1 MVVLT
6 VLHLK
11 VGLLAQHQAM
21 LLRLFAVLCLSLART
36 APIDV
41 DSHMSLLFGHDRNLS
56 EAAKYMALAAEKGCG
71 RCFFYL
77 GAMLALGEPE
87 TNVSARFK
95 VLSDGNIE
103 FRWARGLARAEG
115 LASSSML
122 DRPAIAYYV
131 GAQKGDPLA
140 VLAFSYYVLNR
151 LTLGSPGA
159 AWWIAGERPQA
170 THALRRKP
178 WREEA
183 TPALCQLI
191 LRTLEN
197 VAETAARNED
207 GATDSSDLHF
217 FVQNASEVQRA
228 KKEHADWIRA
238 RSKDGY
244 KEAEVVEAAYLFHGD
259 ADLNLTR
266 NVSRALELFDAA
278 ASTTTEAAW
287 NSMLLHAR
295 EGHESKIIQH
305 AQNIIQ
311 DPDATALQKTMAQ
324 HYLHRFGADDTRPNS
339 TRAGVYLL
347 AAAELGDSNAQQ
359 MIAHA
364 YAGLELPELENVKIP
379 GAPNTKRAMHFYMKA
394 AKQGRPVSAVNAV
407 SLMLRNPEGQRS
419 TADDR
424 CRGAVE
430 TLRDVALAYH
440 PEVLQLHGRARHAF
454 DSGDEEG
461 ALISFALLSEL
472 GAKNAHTN
480 AASLWKKGQKKT
492 LKCWRSTST
501 DLTGRL
507 CELDYRRR
515 AALTGNVDAMLRLA
529 SLHENLGEAQHWI
542 RKASDAGSMQ
552 AKHSIA
558 YIQANSPSSEDRSSA
573 CMEYCKLLKLQDE
586 PVLARGLAFLQVM
599 RLGSEGFACC
609 DLPIAN
615 LPSKSTI
622 LAIFAS
628 TTAAAVCLGLTCMVG

>member
-1 MVVLT
+1 M
-6 VLHLK
+6 
-11 VGLLAQHQAM
+11 GRRFLAC
-21 LLRLFAVLCLSLART
+21 FLCVSLAR
-36 APIDV
+36 ASQDEQV
-41 DSHMSLLFGHDRNLS
+41 SRLFGSERNLS
-56 EAAKYMALAAEKGCG
+56 EAAKYMALGAEKGCG

-87 TNVSARFK
+87 TNLSARFK
-95 VLSDGNIE
+95 VLPGGNIE
-103 FRWARGLARAEG
+103 FRWARGLSRAEG
-115 LASSSML
+115 LPAAVSML

-131 GAQKGDPLA
+131 GAEKGDPLA

-159 AWWIAGERPQA
+159 AWWTQPPGAAENP
-170 THALRRKP
+170 ALRRKP

-191 LRTLEN
+191 LRSLEN

-207 GATDSSDLHF
+207 SATDASDLNF
-217 FVQNASEVQRA
+217 FVQNASEVLRA
-228 KKEHADWIRA
+228 KKEHADWIQA

-244 KEAEVVEAAYLFHGD
+244 KDAKVVEATYLFHGD
-259 ADLNLTR
+259 VDLNVTR
-266 NVSRALELFDAA
+266 NVSRALELFA
-278 ASTTTEAAW
+278 ASSSTTEGAW

-295 EGHESKIIQH
+295 EGHESKIIHH

-311 DPDATALQKTMAQ
+311 DPEATALQKTMAQ
-324 HYLHRFGADDTRPNS
+324 HYLHRFGSDDTRSNS

-364 YAGLELPELENVKIP
+364 YAGLDVPELDRVKVP

-407 SLMLRNPEGQRS
+407 SLMLRSKEGQRS

-440 PEVLQLHGRARHAF
+440 PEVLQLHGHARRAF
-454 DSGDEEG
+454 DRGDEEG

-480 AASLWKKGQKKT
+480 AASLWKKGEKKT
-492 LKCWRSTST
+492 LKCWRPTWIDPS
-501 DLTGRL
+501 GRL

-529 SLHENLGEAQHWI
+529 SLHENLGDPNQAQQWI
-542 RKASDAGSMQ
+542 RKASDAGSIE

-558 YIQANSPSSEDRSSA
+558 YIQANGPAEDRSNA

-599 RLGSEGFACC
+599 RLKFLWGEACC
-609 DLPIAN
+609 DLPVAN
-615 LPSKSTI
+615 PVPSKGTI
-622 LAIFAS
+622 FAIFAS
-628 TTAAAVCLGLTCMVG
+628 TTAGAVCLGLTCMVS